1 MEMSREGVAGGPG
14 GPVPDRTWMEMSA
27 SISSMGYQVACTVS
41 ACSKYF
47 AWCRALPSSN
57 DDSVQIP
64 SSNPQALHEER
75 DRDHPIP
82 GYCSARTPA
91 EHQAMGAA
99 KACRCQHPCRVKM
112 TGFRCERR
120 WRTSPWSLCCRFGL
134 PRFHAACCTR
144 QRLGLP
150 ARSRA
155 PSRLQ
160 RKQLDTLHVFPQ
172 EGGVSTGS

>member
-1 MEMSREGVAGGPG
+1 M
-14 GPVPDRTWMEMSA
+14 
-27 SISSMGYQVACTVS
+27 
-41 ACSKYF
+41 
-47 AWCRALPSSN
+47 
-57 DDSVQIP
+57 IP

-120 WRTSPWSLCCRFGL
+120 WRTSPSSLCCRFGL

-160 RKQLDTLHVFPQ
+160 RKQLDSLLVFPQ
-172 EGGVSTGS
+172 EGGVSTGRKGVVSAPRVLKGCEMSPVVKSIRPQNSRLVFQAAGKPSRLI